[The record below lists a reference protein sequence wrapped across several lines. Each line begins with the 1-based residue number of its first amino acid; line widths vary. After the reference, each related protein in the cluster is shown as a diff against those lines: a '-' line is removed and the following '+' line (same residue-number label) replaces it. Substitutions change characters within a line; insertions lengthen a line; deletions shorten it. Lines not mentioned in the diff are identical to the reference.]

1 MNAINTRNVIS
12 RFSRYAPCALRYA
25 NGKDQINQM
34 NKPSA
39 LYILS
44 VHGMIEPDVNL
55 EVTNAI

>member
-1 MNAINTRNVIS
+1 LSVTAINAINSSNVID
-12 RFSRYAPCALRYA
+12 AI
-25 NGKDQINQM
+25 NEKNQTNQISQM